1 MAAWTF
7 FPPKPWTLYPT
18 DGSPK
23 DISHWLS
30 HYLRSTPTQLTVERM
45 IPGIY
50 TVSPIQLLT
59 KSENPTIKNPF
70 LKDNTIFKKRKEKPI
85 VLKSNTKLKS
95 NIKPE
100 PSLMTVESKAF
111 YEIKKNFFNIR
122 FREEMDDNLQRSYVL
137 NFLNTYLVIKNS
149 ALILYKLSKC
159 LQNFNRL
166 IYKLHFPELPTAYTC
181 CC

>member
-1 MAAWTF
+1 MVL
-7 FPPKPWTLYPT
+7 PKISATGWVITEVPHTAYCW
-18 DGSPK
+18 K
-23 DISHWLS
+23 DD
-30 HYLRSTPTQLTVERM
+30 
-45 IPGIY
+45 PGIY

-111 YEIKKNFFNIR
+111 
-122 FREEMDDNLQRSYVL
+122 
-137 NFLNTYLVIKNS
+137 
-149 ALILYKLSKC
+149 
-159 LQNFNRL
+159 
-166 IYKLHFPELPTAYTC
+166 
-181 CC
+181 

>member
-1 MAAWTF
+1 MKNVFGIIYIIVFCSMWGTLSRGNSYGSMDF
-7 FPPKPWTLYPT
+7 FFPKPWTLYPT

-70 LKDNTIFKKRKEKPI
+70 LKDNIIFKKRKEKPI

-111 YEIKKNFFNIR
+111 
-122 FREEMDDNLQRSYVL
+122 
-137 NFLNTYLVIKNS
+137 
-149 ALILYKLSKC
+149 
-159 LQNFNRL
+159 
-166 IYKLHFPELPTAYTC
+166 
-181 CC
+181 